1 MTKYHISGYTPKVC
15 KAQEGNCPLNSQH
28 FESRAEAQAGAE
40 KKIADF
46 MERFPNH
53 HERTLPTTMHGYQDF
68 LSNYNASRRR
78 WDAKARV
85 SESACQFRITPEIQ
99 WCHENSEMLLTP
111 VEDAPKKVSVYRAGS
126 TEPGELLGESQFY
139 GDTAD
144 YYRPEGHPPRHGSL
158 FASATPK
165 GFSRWFYARSV
176 GITEE
181 ENYPVEMIVDPNT
194 TYVYSISAWEDTS
207 WRGAPPEHFWKTGML
222 LSRYNQLKEEK
233 GFKDDYW
240 EVIVPPFDV
249 ISAKEMSKQ
258 KVKKISQEV
267 DKSAGDFMLYA
278 YDEYSFYKKRH
289 RVEPIETW

>member
-28 FESRAEAQAGAE
+28 FESKAEAQAGAE

-53 HERTLPTTMHGYQDF
+53 HERTLPTGILGYEDF
-68 LSNYNASRRR
+68 LSTYNASRRR
-78 WDAKARV
+78 WDDRV
-85 SESACQFRITPEIQ
+85 NDPKRRAFYISPEVQ

-111 VEDAPKKVSVYRAGS
+111 VEDAPKKVSVYRAGD

-158 FASATPK
+158 FASTSPK
-165 GFSRWFYARSV
+165 GFSRWFYARSMGV
-176 GITEE
+176 TGSK
-181 ENYPVEMIVDPNT
+181 NYPVEMTVDPNT
-194 TYVYSISAWEDTS
+194 TYVYNIGAWEGTS
-207 WRGAPPEHFWKTGML
+207 WYGAPPEHFWKTGML

-233 GFKDDYW
+233 GFTDDEW

-249 ISAKEMSKQ
+249 ISAKEMSAQ
-258 KVKKISQEV
+258 KVKKISQEIDENAQQRIV
-267 DKSAGDFMLYA
+267 SA
-278 YDEYSFYKKRH
+278 YSDYSRGKKNGRITP
-289 RVEPIETW
+289 VETW